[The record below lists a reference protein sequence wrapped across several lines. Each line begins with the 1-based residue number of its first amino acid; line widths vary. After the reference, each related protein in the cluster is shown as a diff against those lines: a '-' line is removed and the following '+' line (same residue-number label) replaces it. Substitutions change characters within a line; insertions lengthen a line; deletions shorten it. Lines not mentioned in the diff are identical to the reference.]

1 MRVSKEPEIRKQEI
15 LDAAIKVFVEKGYDK
30 TSISDIANSMN
41 ISQGLCY
48 RYFKSKEEIY
58 DAAIDSYGNFLMNRM
73 LEKIDYKSKSLREQ
87 IDSMS
92 TRIENYEQVERER
105 PELYELFHK
114 AKNTPIHDRLY
125 LRMSESLIPF
135 ITEILQ
141 KAIDSKETKITNA
154 EAAARFCIY
163 GQIGILRR
171 TDISDE
177 EKALQIKNTIKEFLG
192 LDWLRELSEINTS

>member
-1 MRVSKEPEIRKQEI
+1 MRISKEPEVRKQEI
-15 LDAAIKVFVEKGYDK
+15 LDTAIKVFVDKGYDK
-30 TSISDIANSMN
+30 TSISDIAKAMN

-58 DAAIDSYGNFLMNRM
+58 DAAIDSYASFLMNRM
-73 LEKIDYKSKSLREQ
+73 LEKIDYKSQTLTEQ

-92 TRIENYEQVERER
+92 TRAKGYEQVEREK

-125 LRMSESLIPF
+125 LHMCENLVPLITSC
-135 ITEILQ
+135 IQ
-141 KAIDSKETKITNA
+141 KAIDSKEIKITNA

-177 EKALQIKNTIKEFLG
+177 EKSLQINTTLKEFLG
-192 LDWLRELSEINTS
+192 LK